1 MFTGIV
7 KDIGKIAGIRS
18 QGSGLRITV
27 HYSNERE
34 FSDLAIDESVAINGV
49 CQTVVALGDKTFD
62 VDTIEETL
70 KKTTLGFFAAG
81 FPVNLERALR
91 PSDRLGGHFMQ
102 GHVDCVGTVLGVYDL
117 GGSREIRIGFP
128 EEFQPFIVPVGS
140 IAIDGI
146 SLTVANIKENS
157 FTVAIIPYTFE
168 NTTINNLKEGDRVNL
183 EFDILGKYIAR
194 QQELLKNSEGG
205 SGKITESWLSD
216 LGY

>member
-7 KDIGKIAGIRS
+7 KDVGTIAGVHRR
-18 QGSGLRITV
+18 GAGLRIAV
-27 HYSNERE
+27 RYNNEQE

-49 CQTVVALGDKTFD
+49 CQTIVALGDKAFD

-70 KKTTLGFFAAG
+70 KKTTLGFFAPGA
-81 FPVNLERALR
+81 PVNLERALQA
-91 PSDRLGGHFMQ
+91 SDRLGGHFVQ

-140 IAIDGI
+140 IAIDGV
-146 SLTVANIKENS
+146 SLTVANVKENS
-157 FTVAIIPYTFE
+157 FAVAIIPYTFD
-168 NTTINNLKEGDRVNL
+168 NTTINNLKEGSRVNL

-194 QQELLKNSEGG
+194 QQELLKNSGKS
-205 SGKITESWLSD
+205 SGKISEDWLTG

>member
-7 KDIGKIAGIRS
+7 KDIGTIAGISSRGTS
-18 QGSGLRITV
+18 LRMTV
-27 HYSNERE
+27 RYKNEHE
-34 FSDLAIDESVAINGV
+34 FNDLAIDESVAINGT

-81 FPVNLERALR
+81 VPVNLERALR
-91 PSDRLGGHFMQ
+91 ASDRLGGHFVQ
-102 GHVDCVGTVLGVYDL
+102 GHIDCVGKVLGVYDL

-128 EEFQPFIVPVGS
+128 EEFQPFIVPIGS
-140 IAIDGI
+140 IAVDGV
-146 SLTVANIKENS
+146 SLTVASVGENS

-168 NTTINNLKEGDRVNL
+168 NTTINDLKEGSRVNI

-194 QQELLKNSEGG
+194 QQELLKNSEKG
-205 SGKITESWLSD
+205 SGKISEDWLTG